1 MKIAYLTN
9 IPSPYRIAMI
19 EAWVRELS
27 RNGIELST
35 YYTDEGDQGRGWN
48 VRPTAGAR
56 EVRLRTLFSF
66 PGYGRFN
73 LGLFRM
79 VRESD
84 VVMIGG
90 FEQASYLASALL
102 ARLMRRKV
110 VLLFDGFSPKRM
122 KSDPPH
128 ARIIKKLTAWLC
140 HGFFANGQVGR
151 DFLVGQLGVDH
162 RKVFNQ
168 YLSVP
173 TGDIE
178 AEMAVARSR
187 KELRLELGVPQ
198 DRLVLAS
205 CGYLIERKRP
215 DLIIDALALIHPA
228 RRPTAMFIG
237 RGPLEGTLASQ
248 AKKRGVDIR
257 FAGFRQGRELAKHY
271 LASDALVLASRDDPW
286 GLVVNEAM
294 AAGLPVVCSDA
305 CGANLDLVEEGVT
318 GFDFSSGSADDLAFA
333 IEKLIASDLPSMGRA
348 ARVRVAS
355 WTPEHSAKSLMA
367 CIESLGRQRAAE
379 LQPAQ

>member
-1 MKIAYLTN
+1 MKVAYLTN
-9 IPSPYRIAMI
+9 IPSPYRIAMM
-19 EAWVRELS
+19 EAWAREFG
-27 RNGIELST
+27 RDGTQLST
-35 YYTDEGDQGRGWN
+35 YYTDEGDQGRGWS
-48 VRPTAGAR
+48 VRPTDGVH
-56 EVRLRTLFSF
+56 EIRLKTLFSVK
-66 PGYGRFN
+66 GYGRFN
-73 LGLFRM
+73 RGLFRM
-79 VRESD
+79 VREND

-122 KSDPPH
+122 KSDPLH
-128 ARIIKKLTAWLC
+128 ARILKKITAWLC
-140 HGFFANGQVGR
+140 HGFFANGRIGR
-151 DFLVGQLGVDH
+151 AFLVDQLGVDA

-168 YLSVP
+168 FLSVP

-178 AEMAVARSR
+178 TELALGRSR
-187 KELRLELGVPQ
+187 KELRLELGLPQ
-198 DRLVLAS
+198 DRLILAS
-205 CGYLIERKRP
+205 CGYLIERKRL

-228 RRPTAMFIG
+228 RRPVAMFIG
-237 RGPLEGTLASQ
+237 RGPLEGELAAQ
-248 AKKRGVDIR
+248 AKKRGVDVR
-257 FAGFRQGRELAKHY
+257 FAGFQQGRDLAKHY

-294 AAGLPVVCSDA
+294 AAGLPVICSDA
-305 CGANLDLVEEGVT
+305 CGANLDLVEEDVT

-333 IEKLIASDLPSMGRA
+333 IDKLIAADLKVMGRA
-348 ARVRVAS
+348 ARARIAG

-367 CIESLGRQRAAE
+367 CIESLKSQPDAA

>member
-9 IPSPYRIAMI
+9 IPSPYRIAMM
-19 EAWVRELS
+19 EAWARELA
-27 RNGIELST
+27 RNGAELAT
-35 YYTDEGDQGRGWN
+35 YYTDEGDQGRGWD
-48 VRPTAGAR
+48 VRPTVGVR
-56 EVRLRTLFSF
+56 EVRLKTLFSVR
-66 PGYGRFN
+66 GYGRFN

-79 VRESD
+79 VREND

-122 KSDPPH
+122 ESDPLH
-128 ARIIKKLTAWLC
+128 ARIIKKLTARLC
-140 HGFFANGQVGR
+140 HGFFANGSVGR
-151 DFLVGQLGVDH
+151 AFLVNRLGVDH

-178 AEMAVARSR
+178 AEMAAGRSR
-187 KELRLELGVPQ
+187 KELRLELGLPR
-198 DRLVLAS
+198 DRVILAS

-228 RRPTAMFIG
+228 RRPVALFIG
-237 RGPLEGTLASQ
+237 RGPLETELVEQ

-257 FAGFRQGRELAKHY
+257 FAGFRQGRDLAKHY

-294 AAGLPVVCSDA
+294 AAGLPIVCSDA
-305 CGANLDLVEEGVT
+305 CGANLDLVEEDVT

-333 IEKLIASDLPSMGRA
+333 IEKLVSSDLPAMGRA
-348 ARVRVAS
+348 ARARIAG

-367 CIESLGRQRAAE
+367 CIESLARQPAAA
-379 LQPAQ
+379 LQPAE

>member
-9 IPSPYRIAMI
+9 IPSPYRIAMM
-19 EAWVRELS
+19 EAWARELQ
-27 RNGIELST
+27 RNGAELAT
-35 YYTDEGDQGRGWN
+35 YYTDEGDQGRGWE
-48 VRPTAGAR
+48 VRPTAGVR
-56 EVRLRTLFSF
+56 EVRLKTLFSV

-79 VRESD
+79 VRDSD

-90 FEQASYLASALL
+90 FEQASYLVSALL
-102 ARLMRRKV
+102 ALLMRRKV
-110 VLLFDGFSPKRM
+110 VLLFDGFSPARM
-122 KSDPPH
+122 KSDPFH
-128 ARIIKKLTAWLC
+128 TRIVKKLTTWLC
-140 HGFFANGQVGR
+140 HGFFANGEVGR
-151 DFLVGQLGVDH
+151 AFLVDRLGVDR

-178 AEMAVARSR
+178 AEMAVGRSD
-187 KELRLELGVPQ
+187 KELRLELGLPQ
-198 DRLVLAS
+198 DRFVLAS

-228 RRPTAMFIG
+228 RRPVALFIG
-237 RGPLEGTLASQ
+237 RGPLEEQLAEQ
-248 AKKRGVDIR
+248 ARKRRVEVR
-257 FAGFRQGRELAKHY
+257 FAGFRKGRDLAKHY

-305 CGANLDLVEEGVT
+305 CGARLDLVEDEKT
-318 GFDFSSGSADDLAFA
+318 GFGFPSGSADDLAYA

-348 ARVRVAS
+348 ARARVGG

-367 CIESLGRQRAAE
+367 CIESLGGQPATV
-379 LQPAQ
+379 LQPAE